1 MSQCM
6 RVKIQSEN
14 LHGLPCSTSADCHPS
29 IQHPSLCSCT
39 GLLSGSTLVYLVG
52 FPSRAPSLIKSS
64 IQTRILSPPGPTD
77 SAAPSWSFFSSSS
90 SRCNS
95 YPAPSVPTP
104 SRPLAR
110 PSQPSVSFLSPSP
123 PQNSC
128 YLIMFSRKLHLHSV
142 YLQVL
147 KFCHA
152 SLKVL
157 TFQFRLNYSVAH
169 FQPNSSFLRGQL
181 SRHWSPNSLQV

>member
-1 MSQCM
+1 MHACQDSV
-6 RVKIQSEN
+6 RESTWAAV
-14 LHGLPCSTSADCHPS
+14 LHLSRLPPLHSAPFTLQLHWPPLWLHLS
-29 IQHPSLCSCT
+29 
-39 GLLSGSTLVYLVG
+39 LSGGISFTCTILNQILHSD
-52 FPSRAPSLIKSS
+52 PHPLSS
-64 IQTRILSPPGPTD
+64 CKLPWPTD

-90 SRCNS
+90 SKCNS
-95 YPAPSVPTP
+95 YPAPSVPMS
-104 SRPLAR
+104 SRRLAR
-110 PSQPSVSFLSPSP
+110 PSQPSVSFLSPSS

-169 FQPNSSFLRGQL
+169 FQPNFSFLQGQL
-181 SRHWSPNSLQV
+181 SRHWSPNSL